1 MKTSKNKKRMA
12 GPKARAVGRT
22 NRLYRY
28 KLLALLSLLV
38 ISGTS
43 LYAVTRSA
51 IIVLPPPPAN
61 ALYKQASVPIDSR
74 VDDLLSRM
82 TLDEKIGQMALEDK
96 NSLKKTVDISRYNL
110 GGVLSG
116 AGAKPS
122 ENTPA
127 GWLAMISAMKQQA
140 RSSRLGIPLFYG
152 IDANH
157 GNGNVPGSTIFP
169 HAIGL
174 GAADD
179 PALTTSVAAAT
190 AQEISATG
198 ANWSFSPSLDA
209 PLDIRWGRVYEAFSD
224 SPALNARLGAAYIE
238 GLQNTNAAGARVLG
252 TAKHYL
258 GNGSMAWGESKN
270 KDFKIDQGVVPVQDQ
285 LLDSSYLP
293 PYAAASAAN
302 VGSVMIGL
310 DFWGKTRIVDSKY
323 LITDKLKGQIGFKG
337 FVVSDWYGIYEY
349 TSSNNYDATVSAI
362 NAGVDMA
369 MLPYDYK
376 NFIKDVRHAVNKGA
390 ISRVR
395 IDDAVRRIL
404 YQKFKAGLF
413 DIAAAAPQLGVIG
426 ATANRQLARQAV
438 SASAVLLKNNGN
450 LLPLSKNNGNVLV
463 AGSGADNVG
472 RQSGAWTVE
481 WQGIDGN
488 WLPGATSILQGMR
501 QVVGSTS
508 TLNYKQD
515 ASFAPGTK
523 AAVGIAIVSE
533 KPYAEGLGDTTDPGL
548 DYADQQVIDHLKS
561 FSDKVVVIVISG
573 RPLLMSDQIHKAD
586 AVVANWLPG
595 SEGAGVA
602 DVIFGNKPF
611 SAKLPLPW
619 PSSISQIPTT
629 AAGKSADGSS
639 PLFARGFGL

>member
-1 MKTSKNKKRMA
+1 M
-12 GPKARAVGRT
+12 
-22 NRLYRY
+22 
-28 KLLALLSLLV
+28 
-38 ISGTS
+38 SGVA
-43 LYAVTRSA
+43 LYAATRPVV
-51 IIVLPPPPAN
+51 IILPPPPTS
-61 ALYKQASVPIDSR
+61 ALYKRANAPIDSR
-74 VDDLLSRM
+74 VADLLSRM

-96 NSLKKTVDISRYNL
+96 NSLKKTVDISRYSL

-140 RSSRLGIPLFYG
+140 RSSRLSIPIFYG

-179 PALTTSVAAAT
+179 PVLTTLVAAAT
-190 AQEISATG
+190 AQEISASG

-238 GLQNTNAAGARVLG
+238 GLQNAQATGTGVLA
-252 TAKHYL
+252 TAKHFL
-258 GNGSMAWGESKN
+258 GNGSMVWGQSKN
-270 KDFKIDQGVVPVQDQ
+270 KNFKIDQGVVPVQDQ
-285 LLDSSYLP
+285 LLDSTYLP
-293 PYAAASAAN
+293 PYAAASDAN

-310 DFWGKTRIVDSKY
+310 DFWGKTRVVDSKY

-349 TSSNNYDATVSAI
+349 TGKNKYDAAVSVI
-362 NAGVDMA
+362 NSGVDMA

-376 NFIKDVRHAVNKGA
+376 NFIKDVHHAVNKGA
-390 ISRVR
+390 ISQAR

-413 DIAAAAPQLGVIG
+413 DSAQVAPPLSYIG
-426 ATANRQLARQAV
+426 ATANRQLARHAV
-438 SASAVLLKNNGN
+438 SASAVLLKNNDN
-450 LLPLSKNNGNVLV
+450 LLPLSKSSGHILV
-463 AGSGADNVG
+463 AGSGADNIG
-472 RQSGAWTVE
+472 RQAGAWTVE

-488 WLPGATSILQGMR
+488 WLPGATSILEGMR
-501 QVVGSTS
+501 QVVASTS
-508 TLNYKQD
+508 TLDYRQD

-523 AAVGIAIVSE
+523 AAVGIAVVSE
-533 KPYAEGLGDTTDPGL
+533 KPYAEGFGDTATPSL
-548 DYADQQVIDHLKS
+548 DAADQQVIDRLKK
-561 FSDKVVVIVISG
+561 FSDKVVVVVISG
-573 RPLLMSDQIHKAD
+573 RPLLMTDQIHKAN

-602 DVIFGNKPF
+602 DVLFGNKPF
-611 SAKLPLPW
+611 TAKLPLPW
-619 PSSISQIPTT
+619 PSRLSQIPTT
-629 AAGKSADGSS
+629 VTGTSADGTS
-639 PLFARGFGL
+639 PLFTRGFGL